1 MENKTA
7 KPLLWIGMAS
17 IGMAFA
23 GLTSGYVV
31 AKGSLEAKNLWQ
43 LIELPVAFLLFNGGH
58 STLIL
63 ALDSRKSG
71 VGLQPR

>member
-31 AKGSLEAKNLWQ
+31 AK
-43 LIELPVAFLLFNGGH
+43 
-58 STLIL
+58 
-63 ALDSRKSG
+63 
-71 VGLQPR
+71 